1 MSGLSRAISPAA
13 LCVIIG
19 CCARAKSN
27 EVSVIQRARVD
38 KTYGFLPENISP
50 NWNSASRNGVCAPK
64 PHDSLQPQPQGD

>member
-38 KTYGFLPENISP
+38 KTYGFLPENI
-50 NWNSASRNGVCAPK
+50 
-64 PHDSLQPQPQGD
+64 